1 MDSPRDPLSSRAHAR
16 RFQPAA
22 QVPHEPLAAGAWWHT
37 TTRAAKAAIAPGTVI
52 LGIGTQH
59 QPLVGDPFNDEVD
72 NEGRPLPAILAAL
85 GEAGTRSGGSISCTG
100 CDIF

>member
-1 MDSPRDPLSSRAHAR
+1 MDFPRDPFSSRAHAR

-37 TTRAAKAAIAPGTVI
+37 TTRAAAAIAPGTVI
-52 LGIGTQH
+52 LGFGTQH

-72 NEGRPLPAILAAL
+72 DEGRTLPAILAAL
-85 GEAGTRSGGSISCTG
+85 GEAGTRSGGGGSSIS
-100 CDIF
+100 